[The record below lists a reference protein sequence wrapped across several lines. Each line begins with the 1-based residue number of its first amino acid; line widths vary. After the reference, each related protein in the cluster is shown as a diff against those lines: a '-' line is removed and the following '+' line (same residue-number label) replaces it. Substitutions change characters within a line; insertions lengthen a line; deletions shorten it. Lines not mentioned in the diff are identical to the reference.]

1 MRSKK
6 FLFITGELI
15 KHKYLAIKLMHHY
28 STSRIIIESYPKE
41 ISKNYSPDKNKIIS
55 NHFYN
60 VDKTDKKFF
69 GKYVSKNKSFLKS
82 RTLSVCKKNKINS
95 LKIYNLI
102 DKFNPDLIIL
112 CATSIIK
119 SRILNR
125 FQNKIINFHAGL
137 TQYYRGAGC
146 NVWAI
151 YYKEFEK
158 IGITIH
164 YVNRDLDDGGI
175 IIQSRPKINFKDN
188 SHTIGIKSYNLG
200 YSLILKCLRFY
211 NTNNFLPS
219 IYKKNLKSIKICKKK
234 DFKKEI
240 ILEINKLIATN
251 QLKVNNKKQ
260 KLIKI
265 INSLK

>member
-1 MRSKK
+1 M
-6 FLFITGELI
+6 
-15 KHKYLAIKLMHHY
+15 
-28 STSRIIIESYPKE
+28 
-41 ISKNYSPDKNKIIS
+41 
-55 NHFYN
+55 
-60 VDKTDKKFF
+60 
-69 GKYVSKNKSFLKS
+69 YV
-82 RTLSVCKKNKINS
+82 KNKINS

-251 QLKVNNKKQ
+251 QLKVNNKKTKINQ
-260 KLIKI
+260 NYKFSKVVYFILIQNLNNIYTLNILYIKLLIQSH
-265 INSLK
+265 NSKFNKLYEKYLYIRFNS